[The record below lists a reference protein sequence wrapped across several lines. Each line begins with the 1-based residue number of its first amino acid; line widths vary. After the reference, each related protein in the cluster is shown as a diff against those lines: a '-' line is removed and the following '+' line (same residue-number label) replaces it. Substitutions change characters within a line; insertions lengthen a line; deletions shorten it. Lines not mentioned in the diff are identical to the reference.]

1 MKIKAALNKTPPVKS
16 DKMKKSAPSTVKYVK
31 HLLKNQSAND
41 SENDNDYDDDEE
53 FIRANE
59 VLVNEALNDDDE
71 NLNEDLLDQKD
82 EVLIEKL
89 KSIDGRKR

>member
-1 MKIKAALNKTPPVKS
+1 MKLKT
-16 DKMKKSAPSTVKYVK
+16 KSASKSNKYVK
-31 HLLKNQSAND
+31 NLLKNQS
-41 SENDNDYDDDEE
+41 DDDSFDDEEE

-59 VLVNEALNDDDE
+59 VLVNEAFNDDDE

-89 KSIDGRKR
+89 KSIDGRNK